1 MHDTVN
7 LGAVTLTCMLIVF
20 SFSMLRNSP
29 LCGQITVCLPTNNE
43 ASRSTWSLMS
53 LKKAIRLS
61 GRVLV
66 WTRFP
71 SLLSPSVTL
80 NNVPLSFRPLGLCR
94 PVTNLGYPPPLL
106 SPQLS
111 HASSHSHTQPRGS
124 PPGPNRSTPVAP
136 SLCVCR
142 CMPGVTLRG
151 HRRCWVSNL
160 PVSTLFL

>member
-1 MHDTVN
+1 M
-7 LGAVTLTCMLIVF
+7 LTCTLIVF

-29 LCGQITVCLPTNNE
+29 LYGQITVCLPTNNE
-43 ASRSTWSLMS
+43 ASESTWSLMS
-53 LKKAIRLS
+53 LKKAI
-61 GRVLV
+61 LV

-80 NNVPLSFRPLGLCR
+80 NNVPLSFRPLGLCT
-94 PVTNLGYPPPLL
+94 PVKNLGYPPPLL

-142 CMPGVTLRG
+142 CMPRGTRRG

-160 PVSTLFL
+160 PLSTLFL